1 MAGDLAGGHAG
12 GRRYAFY
19 FPFAFKLLDTSVDLS
34 GIMVVTGNRLCIY
47 PLPLSKKRTLVR
59 CMYGTLCI
67 QISNRSS

>member
-47 PLPLSKKRTLVR
+47 PGGVLKHIFCK
-59 CMYGTLCI
+59 I
-67 QISNRSS
+67 F